1 MIGQFAPQERPA
13 PILSVRDLRVEIPIA
28 GTWRPAVDGVD
39 FDLAQGEAL
48 AVVGESGCGK
58 TLLGRALLALTPEG
72 ARLSGSLKWRGR
84 ELLGAEDREWRR
96 VRGREVSLIFQEPAA
111 ALDPVRTVGSQL
123 LEAIQLHRRVRRAEA
138 MEIAR
143 ERLREVAFRDPDR
156 ILREHPHRLSGG
168 ERQRAFI
175 AIALAGDPAVLI
187 ADEPTAALDSTI
199 AAQVL
204 ELLDRLRAE
213 RGLSLVLITHDM
225 GIVAQRTDRAL
236 VLYAG
241 KVAEQAATPE
251 LFRSPRHPYARGL
264 LRSVPRLGEAG
275 GPSRRFD
282 AIPGIVPDLAMRPAG
297 ICAFV
302 PRCPERFF
310 PCDQRTPILYP
321 TAGGS
326 LVRCFLY
333 EPGSA
338 AALHADTSP
347 QPVPAALHHPLA
359 LPGS

>member
-1 MIGQFAPQERPA
+1 MIGQAARPERPA
-13 PILSVRDLRVEIPIA
+13 PILSVRDLRVEISIA
-28 GTWRPAVDGVD
+28 GSWRPAVDGID
-39 FDLAQGEAL
+39 FDLAEGEAL

-72 ARLSGSLKWRGR
+72 SRLSGSLRWRGR
-84 ELLGAEDREWRR
+84 ELLGAPEKEWGR
-96 VRGREVSLIFQEPAA
+96 VRGRQVALVFQEPAA

-123 LEAIQLHRRVRRAEA
+123 LEAIRLHRSVRRAEA

-143 ERLREVAFRDPDR
+143 ERLVEVAFRDPDR
-156 ILREHPHRLSGG
+156 VLRAHPHRLSGG

-175 AIALAGDPAVLI
+175 AIALAGDPAVLV

-213 RGLSLVLITHDM
+213 RRLSLVLITHDM

-241 KVAEQAATPE
+241 KVAEEAATPE
-251 LFRSPRHPYARGL
+251 LFRSPRHPYSRGL
-264 LRSVPRLGEAG
+264 LRSVPRLGEG
-275 GPSRRFD
+275 GGSGRRFD
-282 AIPGIVPDLAMRPAG
+282 AIPGIVPDLSMRPAG

-302 PRCPERFF
+302 PRCPERFS
-310 PCDQRTPILYP
+310 PCDERPPGLYP

-326 LVRCFLY
+326 LARCFLY
-333 EPGSA
+333 EPADGSPEA
-338 AALHADTSP
+338 RGSP
-347 QPVPAALHHPLA
+347 RPLSAGLPLSVP
-359 LPGS
+359 